1 MGLFLHIATCK
12 KISYAIKEYNV
23 TGDNVVHYNL
33 PTDQLRAVEHF
44 LGITAFPTY
53 KLIERDGT
61 ILDVNADPRELESLA
76 KMLEKMQ

>member
-1 MGLFLHIATCK
+1 M
-12 KISYAIKEYNV
+12 

-33 PTDQLRAVEHF
+33 PTDQLRAVKLF